1 MSSVSVNPLNW
12 ALRLIL
18 QSLQVQLLKIARF
31 GLDGGNRSVTCQL
44 TATNT
49 DYIHIVVLS
58 FVHADA
64 DSARSLGSEALT
76 SVVLTTDMWL
86 NLDLCRHG
94 GLSPINHGALE
105 ALV

>member
-1 MSSVSVNPLNW
+1 MFSLSLGPLTR

-44 TATNT
+44 TATDT
-49 DYIHIVVLS
+49 DYIYIVVLS

-76 SVVLTTDMWL
+76 SVVFTTDMWL

-94 GLSPINHGALE
+94 RLSSINHGALE